1 MGESLTWRPEEPQA
15 PNLPLKPN
23 LNQALRAKELET
35 SHRTFRG
42 KGTREVVVGIEEQ
55 DNTRLEVGEYLL
67 LEEGEDPYIKTLDGI
82 GNTGNGMKYKH
93 LDQEP
98 KETNRDGRK
107 IQGVIIRII
116 EII

>member
-35 SHRTFRG
+35 SHKTFRG
-42 KGTREVVVGIEEQ
+42 KGTREVVVAIEEQ
-55 DNTRLEVGEYLL
+55 DITRLEVGEHLL
-67 LEEGEDPYIKTLDGI
+67 LEEGEDPHIKTLEEI
-82 GNTGNGMKYKH
+82 ENIGNGMKNNH
-93 LDQEP
+93 PDQEP
-98 KETNRDGRK
+98 EEINRDGRK